1 MPVLREQVR
10 LHFPSSF
17 PESGQAPFCFG
28 SCRSWSASRCGSCRW
43 SSGPVLPCSGISLHV
58 AHVPDYLR
66 HLP

>member
-10 LHFPSSF
+10 MHLPSSF
-17 PESGQAPFCFG
+17 PESGQTPFCAG
-28 SCRSWSASRCGSCRW
+28 SYRGRSASRCSPGQRPY
-43 SSGPVLPCSGISLHV
+43 GPVLPRSGISLHV